1 MLTVKYTGEGERTVG
16 VSVVY
21 PGELLSA
28 TPAMLAAWRAV
39 HGDVFAVVGEAHVQ
53 VSEGSGAVVGEA
65 HVPVSEG
72 SGAVVGEAHV
82 PVSEGSGA
90 VVVDAGVGLVF
101 GDVAEADAEA
111 AKSKRGRGK

>member
-28 TPAMLAAWRAV
+28 TPAMLAAWRAA
-39 HGDVFAVVGEAHVQ
+39 HGDVFAVVGEAHV
-53 VSEGSGAVVGEA
+53 
-65 HVPVSEG
+65 PVSEG
-72 SGAVVGEAHV
+72 A
-82 PVSEGSGA
+82 GA
-90 VVVDAGVGLVF
+90 VVVDAAGGAHVF

-111 AKSKRGRGK
+111 DAEAARSKRGRGK

>member
-16 VSVVY
+16 VRVVY

-39 HGDVFAVVGEAHVQ
+39 HGDVFAVVGEAY
-53 VSEGSGAVVGEA
+53 
-65 HVPVSEG
+65 VPVSEG
-72 SGAVVGEAHV
+72 A
-82 PVSEGSGA
+82 GA
-90 VVVDAGVGLVF
+90 VVVDAGGGTHVF

>member
-39 HGDVFAVVGEAHVQ
+39 HGDVF
-53 VSEGSGAVVGEA
+53 AVVGEA

>member
-1 MLTVKYTGEGERTVG
+1 MMTVKYTGEGERTVG

-39 HGDVFAVVGEAHVQ
+39 HGDVFAVVGEAHV
-53 VSEGSGAVVGEA
+53 
-65 HVPVSEG
+65 
-72 SGAVVGEAHV
+72 